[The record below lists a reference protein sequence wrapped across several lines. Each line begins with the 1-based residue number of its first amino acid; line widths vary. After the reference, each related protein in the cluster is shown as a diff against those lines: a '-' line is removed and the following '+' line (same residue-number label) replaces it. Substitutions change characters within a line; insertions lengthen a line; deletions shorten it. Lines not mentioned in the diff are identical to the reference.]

1 MTSSSTLDP
10 SLRPLAPGPLLQ
22 ISSDSLE
29 VDVAPEAGGRIAQI
43 RFDGVEW
50 LAGYSPE
57 NDGAIAWGNYAMVP
71 WVGRIRRGRFSFG
84 GREYQ
89 LPITLGPHAIH
100 GVGFVLPWQVTAQ
113 TTAQVDLEL
122 QLPMDERWP
131 FGGTARQRFAASG
144 RSLRLDLSVTA
155 GTEAMPRPTLGWH
168 PWFLKPERF
177 DFRPAQ
183 YYPRDDD
190 YIATLPLAEPPWGKP
205 WDDCF
210 INTEPPVLQRGS
222 QSLRL
227 VSGCEHWVVFDE
239 RAHATVVEPMTGSPD
254 AFNLFPGHV
263 LQPGGTV
270 SASCVME
277 WTQR

>member
-1 MTSSSTLDP
+1 MAGNEALDP
-10 SLRPLAPGPLLQ
+10 SLRPLAPGPMLR
-22 ISSDSLE
+22 IGSDALE

-43 RFDGVEW
+43 RCDGVEW
-50 LAGYSPE
+50 LAGYSAD

-89 LPITLGPHAIH
+89 LPITLGRHAIH

-113 TTAQVDLEL
+113 SATQVDLEL
-122 QLPMDERWP
+122 VLPMDERWP
-131 FGGTARQRFAASG
+131 FGGIARQRFAVDG
-144 RSLRLDLSVTA
+144 RKLRLEVSVTA
-155 GTEAMPRPTLGWH
+155 GGEAMPRPTLGWH
-168 PWFLKPERF
+168 PWFLKPEQF
-177 DFRPAQ
+177 DFKPTQ

-210 INTEPPVLQRGS
+210 INTAPPVLHRGG
-222 QSLRL
+222 QSLKL
-227 VSGCEHWVVFDE
+227 VSDCGHWVVFDE

-254 AFNLFPGHV
+254 AFNLYPEHV
-263 LQPGGTV
+263 LEPGGTV
-270 SASCVME
+270 SATCVME
-277 WTQR
+277 WSPR